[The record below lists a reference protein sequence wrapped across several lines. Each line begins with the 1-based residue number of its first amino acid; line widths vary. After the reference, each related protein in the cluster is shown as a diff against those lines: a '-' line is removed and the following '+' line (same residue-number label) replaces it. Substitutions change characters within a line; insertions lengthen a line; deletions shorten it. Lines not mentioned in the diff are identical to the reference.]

1 MYNISNQSKI
11 IDILDDIRNHNLY
24 VHNDILEFAEFDSDE
39 FSDRPV
45 YLVETLATINSIVNN
60 GAMLL
65 YGGHGGGKTT
75 LSKYLGQVFL
85 NKSEYQIEKA
95 ILRGHQQLTE
105 EKMLGTLNFKQILS
119 PDLIPEDGE
128 IDVKWNEFV
137 KSEWKIID
145 EINRLTPYAQNILL
159 SLLAEGVVK
168 YQNQTYPIGDFTVF
182 ATMNPPD
189 EGNVILP
196 PPFMDRFALALP
208 ITMPDH
214 STLQTIGKTD
224 DSQKNDFSFSLGGVV
239 LDEIKDE
246 VSKLK
251 YDPEAEEFIN
261 TIVSEYRLCDRI
273 VKEASDSIT
282 VDKGLCTNGSECR
295 YLTTE
300 LPCSKIEHPLSV
312 RVKQD
317 LYKYGKA
324 LAWFL
329 GYDTVKVIHINALAP
344 YMIWHRSKLSER
356 YIRNN
361 LKEYFN
367 NNKFSVNAN
376 LDGTKEIVSLIF
388 NKFEHRMKNFLIDYK
403 KAMNADLHIDEL
415 EQLIDKCSGYDEDL
429 MIIKEIHP
437 ELVKLKKV
445 YTKVIDYKKAI
456 KEAYDP
462 RVLMDLHGKLKREY
476 SIQIRQQLSKE
487 IETKIRKNKITKF
500 DKQRFKIVIS
510 DIIDLK
516 SVKIEIKGLKD
527 FKKEPLSSLITEY
540 DLTVMKIDNI
550 LYFEYQGP
558 ENTQLINELKKLTK

>member
-45 YLVETLATINSIVNN
+45 YLVETLATINSIVKN

-105 EKMLGTLNFKQILS
+105 EKMLGSLNFKQILS
-119 PDLIPEDGE
+119 PDLIPEDGD

-224 DSQKNDFSFSLGGVV
+224 DSQKNDFSFSLGGVA
-239 LDEIKDE
+239 LNEIKDE

-282 VDKGLCTNGSECR
+282 VDNGLCTNGSECR
-295 YLTTE
+295 YLTTK
-300 LPCSKIEHPLSV
+300 LPCSKIKHPLSV

-329 GYDTVKVIHINALAP
+329 GYDKVKVIHINALAP

>member
-45 YLVETLATINSIVNN
+45 YLVETLATINSIVKN

-119 PDLIPEDGE
+119 PDLIPEDGD

-295 YLTTE
+295 YLTTK
-300 LPCSKIEHPLSV
+300 LPCSKIKHPLSV

-329 GYDTVKVIHINALAP
+329 GYDKVKVIHINALAP
-344 YMIWHRSKLSER
+344 YMIWHRSKLSKQ
-356 YIRNN
+356 YISNN

-376 LDGTKEIVSLIF
+376 LDGTKEIISLIS
-388 NKFEHRMKNFLIDYK
+388 NKFEYRMKNFLIDYK
-403 KAMNADLHIDEL
+403 KAINADINIDEL
-415 EQLIDKCSGYDEDL
+415 EKLIDKCSGHFQDL
-429 MIIKEIHP
+429 MIKKEIHP

-456 KEAYDP
+456 NESNDP
-462 RVLMDLHGKLKREY
+462 KVLMNLHGKLKREY

-487 IETKIRKNKITKF
+487 IETKIRKNKVTKF
-500 DKQRFKIVIS
+500 DKQRFKIEIS
-510 DIIDLK
+510 DIIELK
-516 SVKIEIKGLKD
+516 SVNIEIKGLKD

-540 DLTVMKIDNI
+540 DLTVMKVNNY
-550 LYFEYQGP
+550 LNFEYQGP
-558 ENTQLINELKKLTK
+558 ENTQLLNELKKLSK

>member
-45 YLVETLATINSIVNN
+45 YLVETLATINSIVKN

-105 EKMLGTLNFKQILS
+105 EKMLGSLNFKQILS
-119 PDLIPEDGE
+119 PDLIPEDGD

-168 YQNQTYPIGDFTVF
+168 YQNQSYPIGDFTVF

-224 DSQKNDFSFSLGGVV
+224 DSQKNDFSFSLGGVA
-239 LDEIKDE
+239 LNEIKDE

-344 YMIWHRSKLSER
+344 YMIWHRSKLSKQ
-356 YIRNN
+356 YISNN

-376 LDGTKEIVSLIF
+376 LDGTKEIISLIS
-388 NKFEHRMKNFLIDYK
+388 NKFEYRMKNFLIDYK
-403 KAMNADLHIDEL
+403 KAINADINIDEL
-415 EQLIDKCSGYDEDL
+415 EKLIDKCSGHFQDL
-429 MIIKEIHP
+429 MIKKEIHP

-456 KEAYDP
+456 NESNDP
-462 RVLMDLHGKLKREY
+462 KVLMNLHGKLKREY

>member
-1 MYNISNQSKI
+1 
-11 IDILDDIRNHNLY
+11 
-24 VHNDILEFAEFDSDE
+24 
-39 FSDRPV
+39 
-45 YLVETLATINSIVNN
+45 
-60 GAMLL
+60 
-65 YGGHGGGKTT
+65 GKTT

-168 YQNQTYPIGDFTVF
+168 YQNQSYPIGDFTVF

-189 EGNVILP
+189 EGNEILP

-224 DSQKNDFSFSLGGVV
+224 DSQKNDFSFSLGGVA
-239 LDEIKDE
+239 LNEIKDE

-261 TIVSEYRLCDRI
+261 NIVSEYRLCDRI

-282 VDKGLCTNGSECR
+282 VDNGLCTNGSECR

>member
-24 VHNDILEFAEFDSDE
+24 VHNDILEFAEFDSEE

-45 YLVETLATINSIVNN
+45 YLVETLATINSIVKN

-105 EKMLGTLNFKQILS
+105 EKMLGSLNFKQILS
-119 PDLIPEDGE
+119 PDLIPEDGD

-224 DSQKNDFSFSLGGVV
+224 DSQKNDFSFSLGGVA
-239 LDEIKDE
+239 LNEIKDE

>member
-24 VHNDILEFAEFDSDE
+24 VHNDILEFAEFDSEE

-45 YLVETLATINSIVNN
+45 YLVETLATINSIVKN

-224 DSQKNDFSFSLGGVV
+224 DSQKNDFSFSLGGVA
-239 LDEIKDE
+239 LNEIKDE

-456 KEAYDP
+456 NESNDP
-462 RVLMDLHGKLKREY
+462 KVLMNLHGKLKREY

>member
-45 YLVETLATINSIVNN
+45 YLVETLATINSIVKN

-168 YQNQTYPIGDFTVF
+168 YQNQSYPIGDFTVF

-189 EGNVILP
+189 EGNEILP

-224 DSQKNDFSFSLGGVV
+224 DSQKNDFSFSLGGVA
-239 LDEIKDE
+239 LNEIKDE

-558 ENTQLINELKKLTK
+558 ENTQLLNELKKLSK

>member
-11 IDILDDIRNHNLY
+11 IDILDDLRNHNLY
-24 VHNDILEFAEFDSDE
+24 VHNDKLEFAEFDSGE

-45 YLVETLATINSIVNN
+45 YLVETLATINSIVNK

-105 EKMLGTLNFKQILS
+105 EKMLGSLNFKQILS
-119 PDLIPEDGE
+119 PDLIPEDGD

-145 EINRLTPYAQNILL
+145 EINRLSPYAQNILL

-168 YQNQTYPIGDFTVF
+168 YQNQSYPIGDFTVF

-189 EGNVILP
+189 EGNEILP

-214 STLQTIGKTD
+214 STLQTIGKID
-224 DSQKNDFSFSLGGVV
+224 DSEKNDFSFALDNGV
-239 LDEIKDE
+239 LNEIKDE
-246 VSKLK
+246 VSKIK
-251 YDPEAEEFIN
+251 YDSDAEEFIN
-261 TIVSEYRLCDRI
+261 NIVSEYRLCDRI

-282 VDKGLCTNGSECR
+282 VDNGLCTNGSECR
-295 YLTTE
+295 YFTTE
-300 LPCSKIEHPLSV
+300 LPCSKIKQPLSV

-329 GYDTVKVIHINALAP
+329 GSEKVKTIHIKALAP
-344 YMIWHRSKLSER
+344 YMIWHRSKLSKQ
-356 YIRNN
+356 YISKNIKDN
-361 LKEYFN
+361 FN

-376 LDGTKEIVSLIF
+376 LDGTEKIVSLIS
-388 NKFEHRMKNFLIDYK
+388 NRFEFRMKNFLIDYK
-403 KAMNADLHIDEL
+403 KAINADLNIDDL
-415 EQLIDKCSGYDEDL
+415 EKLIDKCSGNEQDL
-429 MIIKEIHP
+429 MIKKEIHP

-456 KEAYDP
+456 KEANDP
-462 RVLMDLHGKLKREY
+462 KVLMELHGDLKREY
-476 SIQIRQQLSKE
+476 SIQIRQQLSRE
-487 IETKIRKNKITKF
+487 IETKIRKNKVTKF
-500 DKQRFKIVIS
+500 DKQRFKIEIS
-510 DIIDLK
+510 DINNLE
-516 SVKIEIKGLKD
+516 SVDIEIKGLKA
-527 FKKEPLSSLITEY
+527 FKKETLSSLITDY
-540 DLTVMKIDNI
+540 DLTVVKVKNI
-550 LYFEYQGP
+550 LNFEYQGP
-558 ENTQLINELKKLTK
+558 ENTQLLNELKKLNK

>member
-45 YLVETLATINSIVNN
+45 YLVETLATINSIVKN

-105 EKMLGTLNFKQILS
+105 EKMLGSLNFKQILS

-224 DSQKNDFSFSLGGVV
+224 DSQKNDFSFSLGGVA
-239 LDEIKDE
+239 LNEIKDE

-376 LDGTKEIVSLIF
+376 LDGTKEIISLIS
-388 NKFEHRMKNFLIDYK
+388 NKFEYRMKNFLIDYK
-403 KAMNADLHIDEL
+403 KAINADINIDEL
-415 EQLIDKCSGYDEDL
+415 EKLIDKCSGHFQDL
-429 MIIKEIHP
+429 MIKKEIHP

-487 IETKIRKNKITKF
+487 IETKIRKNKVTKF
-500 DKQRFKIVIS
+500 DKQRFKIEIS
-510 DIIDLK
+510 DIIELK
-516 SVKIEIKGLKD
+516 SVNIEIKGLKD

-540 DLTVMKIDNI
+540 DLTVMKVNNY
-550 LYFEYQGP
+550 LNFEYQGP
-558 ENTQLINELKKLTK
+558 ENTQLLNELKKLSK

>member
-105 EKMLGTLNFKQILS
+105 EKMLGSLNFKQILS
-119 PDLIPEDGE
+119 PDLIPEDGD

-224 DSQKNDFSFSLGGVV
+224 DSQKNDFSFSLGGVA
-239 LDEIKDE
+239 LNEIKDE

-456 KEAYDP
+456 NESNDP
-462 RVLMDLHGKLKREY
+462 KVLMNLHGKLKREY

-487 IETKIRKNKITKF
+487 IETKIRKNKVTKF
-500 DKQRFKIVIS
+500 DKQRFKIEIS
-510 DIIDLK
+510 DIIELK
-516 SVKIEIKGLKD
+516 SVNIEIKGLKD

-540 DLTVMKIDNI
+540 DLTVMKVNNY
-550 LYFEYQGP
+550 LNFEYQGP
-558 ENTQLINELKKLTK
+558 ENTQLLNELKKLSK

>member
-45 YLVETLATINSIVNN
+45 YLVETLATINSIVKN

-105 EKMLGTLNFKQILS
+105 EKMLGSLNFKQILS
-119 PDLIPEDGE
+119 PDLIPEDGD

-168 YQNQTYPIGDFTVF
+168 YQNQSYPIGDFTVF

-261 TIVSEYRLCDRI
+261 NIVSEYRLCDRI

-282 VDKGLCTNGSECR
+282 VDNGLCTNGSECR